1 MYWIIRALKG
11 FQATILTGHNHDNYY
26 VRYDIAHTVAAGA
39 ARTLTEADRTQFRAN
54 AKVLRN
60 DADDTFRGTLTVT
73 GGVNILGVNNNSI
86 DLSVAGGMS
95 ADYSEVNR
103 SYVKDFLNVTNTATA
118 YDFVGFGTIPLG
130 GIIMWSGTIIPTG
143 WALCDGRTQN
153 SRLTPDLRGRFIM
166 GVNTTQFGSTVD
178 TQWGTNNVNDKG
190 GTASVGNH
198 RHSFDM
204 YSRDGVEVIGSSQ
217 IQIGV
222 VGLGPSSGNTRL
234 NNFPPANQPVT
245 LIYDPNTGSGNNTG
259 EIFRSHT
266 SGVTAGAAGSSNLP
280 PYYALAF
287 IMRTL

>member
-1 MYWIIRALKG
+1 MHWIIRALKG

-73 GGVNILGVNNNSI
+73 GGVNILGVNGSNTI
-86 DLSVAGGMS
+86 DLAVVGGMS
-95 ADYSEVNR
+95 ADYSQVNR

-118 YDFVGFGTIPLG
+118 YDFVGFGTVPLG

-153 SRLTPDLRGRFIM
+153 SRTTPDLRGRFII

-178 TQWGTNNVNDKG
+178 TQWGTNNVNAIG
-190 GTASVGNH
+190 GTASIGAH
-198 RHSFDM
+198 RHSIDLI
-204 YSRDGVEVIGSSQ
+204 SRDKVEIIGSSQ
-217 IQIGV
+217 TQIGTL
-222 VGLGPSSGNTRL
+222 GLGPAGGNASL
-234 NNFPPANQPVT
+234 NNFPPANAPTVK
-245 LIYDPNTGSGNNTG
+245 ISDPDPNAGNNTG
-259 EIFRSHT
+259 EIFRTHT
-266 SGVTAGAAGSSNLP
+266 SGVTAASGSNLP

-287 IMRTL
+287 IMRTI